1 MTEYELNY
9 KAIYTQRQLESPAKY
24 VYSYKNHN
32 NLLNYLRFLHNY
44 FLKKYLSCLKKQI
57 NCVQKIVLQSA
68 SFIKR

>member
-32 NLLNYLRFLHNY
+32 NLLNYLGFLHNY
-44 FLKKYLSCLKKQI
+44 FLKKYLSCLKNK
-57 NCVQKIVLQSA
+57 VIVSKKLSYNQQA
-68 SFIKR
+68 L